1 LSRHFTPPSPGRWGP
16 VLLLLLSVT
25 VVSACARGLPYARV
39 DRALQEGNPAEG
51 VAILEHA
58 QDAYGS
64 KSTALY
70 LMDKGMIQYV
80 AGRYSDSIQSLSA
93 AEALTEDLYTRRIR
107 SEVEAFLTSDNALPY
122 EGEDFEKVLLN
133 VFLALDYLHLGL
145 WDDALVEAR
154 KVDHKLTVLADRN
167 EKRMTYTKDALARY
181 LSGLLYEATGDRSNA
196 FVAYRLALEAFEYY
210 RKSYGT
216 AVPDLVRQDLLRV
229 SEALGLN
236 QEHQEYLQAFPG
248 LTWQSEKAS
257 GSNGELVFITQAGRA
272 PLKRDLFVDIPF
284 GVDALAVVLATK
296 RSDQFDRYDHRATES
311 ILYGLTGR
319 VVRLAIP
326 QFVPRRSVI
335 AYTEAMIANGDS
347 RYTARS
353 VLMEDI
359 TAIALKDLEDR
370 LFRTTVKSAARA
382 AWKYALAETVQ
393 AGVRGSVGD
402 KNTGALAGAVAGA
415 IARSLAIASEE
426 ADKRSWATL
435 PDRVFVGRMRVPPGT
450 YDVELRHIGTYGG
463 VVATQV
469 LKGIT
474 ITERGKR
481 FVSTRVLQ

>member
-1 LSRHFTPPSPGRWGP
+1 
-16 VLLLLLSVT
+16 LLSAAA
-25 VVSACARGLPYARV
+25 VSACARGLPYARI
-39 DRALQEGNPAEG
+39 DRALQDGNPAEG
-51 VAILEHA
+51 VAILEKA

-70 LMDKGMIQYV
+70 LMDRGMVQYV
-80 AGRYSDSIQSLSA
+80 AGRYTDSVQSLSA

-122 EGEDFEKVLLN
+122 EGEEFEKVLLN
-133 VFLALDYLHLGL
+133 VFMALDYVQLGL

-167 EKRMTYTKDALARY
+167 HKRMTYNKDALARY

-210 RKSYGT
+210 QKSYGT

-229 SEALGLN
+229 TEALGLN
-236 QEHQEYLQAFPG
+236 QEHQEYQRAFPG
-248 LTWQSEKAS
+248 LMWQSEAAS
-257 GSNGELVFITQAGRA
+257 RLDGELVFITQAGRA

-284 GVDALAVVLATK
+284 GADALAVVLATK
-296 RSDQFDRYDHRATES
+296 RYDRHDTYDHRVAES
-311 ILYGLTGR
+311 ILFGLTGR

-335 AYTEAMIANGDS
+335 AYTEARIANGDS

-359 TAIALKDLEDR
+359 TAIAVRDLEDR
-370 LFRTTVKSAARA
+370 LFRTTVKAAARA
-382 AWKYALAETVQ
+382 AWKYALAEAVRV
-393 AGVRGSVGD
+393 GVRESFGD
-402 KNTGALAGAVAGA
+402 KNTGAVAGAVAGA

-435 PDRVFVGRMRVPPGT
+435 PDRVFVGRMRLPPGT
-450 YDVELRHIGTYGG
+450 YDVELRHIGAYGG
-463 VVATQV
+463 VVATQM
-469 LKGIT
+469 LKGVT